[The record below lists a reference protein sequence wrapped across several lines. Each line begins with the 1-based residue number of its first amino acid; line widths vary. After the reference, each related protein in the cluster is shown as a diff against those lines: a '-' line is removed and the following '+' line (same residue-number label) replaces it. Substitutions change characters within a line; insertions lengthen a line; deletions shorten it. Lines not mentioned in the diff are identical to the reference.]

1 MFIEFQFNHIK
12 VIMPK
17 DPFYLYLEH
26 RTQDNRKLS
35 GSL

>member
-1 MFIEFQFNHIK
+1 MLIEFQFNHIK

-17 DPFYLYLEH
+17 DPFHFQAEH
-26 RTQDNRKLS
+26 RTVDNKKLT